1 MDASPNIPKMILGY
15 NMPLNF
21 TEQVWV
27 MWMFLEK
34 QVLNVQ
40 PLSDIERNLMSK
52 DDIKWY
58 KYIIKD
64 GYIRGS
70 KKRLATILNRLWS
83 KIELFRYWML

>member
-1 MDASPNIPKMILGY
+1 
-15 NMPLNF
+15 
-21 TEQVWV
+21 

-64 GYIRGS
+64 GYMRGS
-70 KKRLATILNRLWS
+70 KKSLATILNRLWS
-83 KIELFRYWML
+83 KI

>member
-1 MDASPNIPKMILGY
+1 
-15 NMPLNF
+15 
-21 TEQVWV
+21 

-64 GYIRGS
+64 GYIIGS
-70 KKRLATILNRLWS
+70 KKRLATILNRL
-83 KIELFRYWML
+83 